1 MENIDDI
8 SLETTEIKKRK
19 RKSKTAEE
27 KYLEA
32 VKHLEKAKIER
43 EKFRQKLI
51 LDIFL
56 ELIEDEKITEK
67 LKEITKNKEVK
78 ELMLEGVKG
87 IIKELGES

>member
-32 VKHLEKAKIER
+32 VKRLEKAKIER

-67 LKEITKNKEVK
+67 LKEIIKNKEVK

>member
-19 RKSKTAEE
+19 RKRKSKTAEE

-32 VKHLEKAKIER
+32 VKRLEKAKIER
-43 EKFRQKLI
+43 EKFI

>member
-1 MENIDDI
+1 MGNIDE
-8 SLETTEIKKRK
+8 LEEKKKK

-32 VKHLEKAKIER
+32 LERLEKAKLER

-56 ELIEDEKITEK
+56 ELIEDEEIADK
-67 LKEITKNKEVK
+67 LKKITKNKSNR
-78 ELMLEGVKG
+78 ELMLEGVKE
-87 IIKELGES
+87 IIKELGEN

>member
-8 SLETTEIKKRK
+8 SLEIKKRK

-32 VKHLEKAKIER
+32 VKRLEKAKIER

-56 ELIEDEKITEK
+56 ELIEDEEITKK
-67 LKEITKNKEVK
+67 LKEITKNKEAK